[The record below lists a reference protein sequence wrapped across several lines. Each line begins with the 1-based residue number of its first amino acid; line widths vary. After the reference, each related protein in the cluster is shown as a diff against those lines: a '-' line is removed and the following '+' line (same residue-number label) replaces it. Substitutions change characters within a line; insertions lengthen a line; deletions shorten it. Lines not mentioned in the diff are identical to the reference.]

1 MKKIKTILLMVMS
14 ILLVSCSAQKHLVRI
29 GHSPEFRMEWYTPI
43 RNYTVLQIQ
52 DPNFFLAVDDASVR
66 PSVIAVSISNELG
79 PVYEG
84 QKLHGIYVMIDT
96 YTYETRSN
104 ETKTVPLV
112 MPIKDYENLKYE
124 EKMLKKE
131 EKRR

>member
-1 MKKIKTILLMVMS
+1 MVMS
-14 ILLVSCSAQKHLVRI
+14 ILLAGCSAQKHLVRI
-29 GHSPEFRMEWYTPI
+29 GHSPEFRLEWYTPI

-131 EKRR
+131 EGKR